1 MANAPAAPA
10 ATAPAGAAR
19 EADEDASSEATAAFA
34 AQAKEEFPPYT
45 YPSLNLF
52 NAAKPEDERG
62 AAAEMKKNADILVN
76 TLDSFGVKTHIL
88 DICRG
93 PSVTRYELQPQA
105 GIKVSRITSCRMI
118 SP

>member
-1 MANAPAAPA
+1 MAKAPAAPA

-93 PSVTRYELQPQA
+93 PSVTRYELQPYHQPV
-105 GIKVSRITSCRMI
+105 G
-118 SP
+118 